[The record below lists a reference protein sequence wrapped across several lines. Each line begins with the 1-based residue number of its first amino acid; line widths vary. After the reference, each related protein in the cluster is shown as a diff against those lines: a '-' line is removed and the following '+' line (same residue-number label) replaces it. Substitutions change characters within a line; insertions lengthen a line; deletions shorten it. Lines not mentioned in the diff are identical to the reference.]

1 MKLMFENEKIY
12 FFSAG
17 HMLDLLR
24 IQSRNGAMALL
35 ESLMIHY
42 PTLYT
47 QITGRQPSIE
57 PSHFSGQSVSCYP
70 IWILKRCIPVVKEL
84 HYCKVLK

>member
-1 MKLMFENEKIY
+1 
-12 FFSAG
+12 
-17 HMLDLLR
+17 MLDMLHL
-24 IQSRNGAMALL
+24 QGRNGAMALL

-57 PSHFSGQSVSCYP
+57 PSGFSGQSVHFYP
-70 IWILKRCIPVVKEL
+70 PWFLIMYYKHIQSLCVVVKAGT
-84 HYCKVLK
+84 CNVCDF